1 MLLYLD
7 RKNSEAIADFNFLEQ
22 YSKRMIV
29 RLSVL
34 WYKYYLSNIREQTE
48 YPGVIILSNSSI
60 SAENNSELIH

>member
-34 WYKYYLSNIREQTE
+34 LYKCYLSNIREQTE